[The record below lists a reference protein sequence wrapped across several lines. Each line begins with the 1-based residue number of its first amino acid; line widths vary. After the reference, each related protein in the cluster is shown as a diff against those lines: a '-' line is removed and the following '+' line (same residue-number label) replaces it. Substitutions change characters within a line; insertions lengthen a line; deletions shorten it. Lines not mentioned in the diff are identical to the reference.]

1 MSLNNTYFENKGRD
15 ITYPI
20 PETPSYVPPDV
31 PVPGTPV
38 PGSEPVI
45 PRPAFTSN
53 IELDLYHNS
62 SDNRK
67 INKSLSNKKVIN
79 ISLKET
85 TNLLNPSLLLESDT
99 DLTQY
104 NYGYLKELGRYYY
117 INAKRL
123 DNNKHYILDMNQ
135 DHLMTYKSSILRLV
149 CIIDKQEEIFNDLI
163 DDGSYVSQ
171 VNDYTNRY
179 MFGNGTSGFSM
190 QPCNILICA
199 GGAGTDGHGEFAG
212 GGVSTVNSSNI
223 SIMASQSYTEQDD
236 VIYVTPTIDPGYA
249 VDTVTV
255 HVDIPGGSTFDITD
269 TLDYYGQYNYICNS
283 DNPITITVTQ
293 KAI

>member
-20 PETPSYVPPDV
+20 PDTPGYVPPDV
-31 PVPGTPV
+31 PTPSTPV

-67 INKSLSNKKVIN
+67 LNKSLSNKKTIN

-99 DLTQY
+99 DLTKY

-135 DHLMTYKSSILRLV
+135 DHLMTYKNSILRLV
-149 CIIDKQEEIFNDLI
+149 CIIDKQESIFNELI

-171 VNDYTNRY
+171 VDDYTNRY
-179 MFGNGTSGFSM
+179 VFGNGNVGFNTN
-190 QPCNILICA
+190 PTNILICA
-199 GGAGTDGHGEFAG
+199 GGARSVFKG
-212 GGVSTVNSSNI
+212 GDVTTTNDTHVSII
-223 SIMASQSYTEQDD
+223 SSQSYTEIGD
-236 VIYVTPTIDPGYA
+236 VVYVTPTAQEGYA
-249 VDTVTV
+249 VDKVLV
-255 HVDIPGGSTFDITD
+255 HVDIPGGATIDITD
-269 TLDYYGQYNYICNS
+269 TLDYYGQYSYTCES
-283 DNPITITVTQ
+283 RNPITIEVQ
-293 KAI
+293 EKSV